1 MSTTKDIAK
10 TLAAKHGISQADA
23 ELFLQ
28 QLVDTVNDGLLA
40 DRIVKI
46 KSFGTFKLQSV
57 KDRVSVNV
65 NTGER
70 VNIAGHDKVNF
81 LPDALMKDVVNKP
94 FAQFETVMLDDDTV
108 MDGIIEET
116 ADDSEQEAEQETAV
130 EEAEQETIEEA
141 IEESVVEAEPE
152 SIEEAIEESAVETE
166 PESIEETIEKS
177 VVEESGQEPTEEK
190 QDEPVVSSDPVCC
203 PVVRKSCRNYFLY
216 VAIMINLL
224 VAVVAFIAG
233 YYASEENWIAT
244 TPTEKSTQPAPHVV
258 SVKKKKNVVV
268 PRKAASS
275 AVQDTV
281 APPKATAPKDHDASP
296 KATAVKDT
304 TTKKRHDTIPDVRH
318 FADPRVRTGAYTI
331 TGIAQTVKVKKG
343 QTLESIS
350 KYYLGPDMEC
360 YVEAVNNGKKN
371 VNAGDELN
379 IPALKL
385 KKKK

>member
-152 SIEEAIEESAVETE
+152 SIEEAIE
-166 PESIEETIEKS
+166 KS

-190 QDEPVVSSDPVCC
+190 QEELVVSSDPVC

-224 VAVVAFIAG
+224 VAVAAFIAG
-233 YYASEENWIAT
+233 YYASEENWMTT
-244 TPTEKSTQPAPHVV
+244 TPTEKSTQPAPRVV
-258 SVKKKKNVVV
+258 SVKKKTVVV
-268 PRKAASS
+268 PRKATSS

-281 APPKATAPKDHDASP
+281 APQKATAPKEHDASP
-296 KATAVKDT
+296 KATAAKDT
-304 TTKKRHDTIPDVRH
+304 MTKKCHDTIPDVWRS
-318 FADPRVRTGAYTI
+318 ADPRVRTGAYTI